1 MQANPQLQSPQA
13 TIENKNKLKPTS
25 AFRMKKQ
32 YKRLLANEVNNER
45 RALLKQA
52 FIQAQLQEEL
62 KVKTND

>member
-1 MQANPQLQSPQA
+1 MQANPQLQSSQPA
-13 TIENKNKLKPTS
+13 IENKLKPTS
-25 AFRMKKQ
+25 SFRMKKQ

>member
-1 MQANPQLQSPQA
+1 MQANPQLQSPQPA
-13 TIENKNKLKPTS
+13 IENKLKPTA

-52 FIQAQLQEEL
+52 LIQAQLQEEL

>member
-1 MQANPQLQSPQA
+1 MQANPQLQSPKP
-13 TIENKNKLKPTS
+13 TIENKLKPTS

-52 FIQAQLQEEL
+52 LVQAQLQEEL

>member
-1 MQANPQLQSPQA
+1 MQANPQLQSPKA
-13 TIENKNKLKPTS
+13 TIENKLKPTA

-32 YKRLLANEVNNER
+32 YKRLLANEPDNNK

>member
-1 MQANPQLQSPQA
+1 MQANPQLQSPKPA
-13 TIENKNKLKPTS
+13 IENKLKPTA

-52 FIQAQLQEEL
+52 LIQAQLQEEL

>member
-1 MQANPQLQSPQA
+1 MQANPQLQSPQPA
-13 TIENKNKLKPTS
+13 IENKLKPTA

>member
-1 MQANPQLQSPQA
+1 
-13 TIENKNKLKPTS
+13 
-25 AFRMKKQ
+25 MKKQ
-32 YKRLLANEVNNER
+32 YKRLLANEINNER

>member
-13 TIENKNKLKPTS
+13 TIENKLKPTS

>member
-1 MQANPQLQSPQA
+1 MQANPQLQSPKA
-13 TIENKNKLKPTS
+13 AIENKLKPTA

-32 YKRLLANEVNNER
+32 YKRLLANEVNTER

-52 FIQAQLQEEL
+52 LIQAQLQEEL

>member
-1 MQANPQLQSPQA
+1 MQANPQLQSPQP
-13 TIENKNKLKPTS
+13 TIENELKPTS

-32 YKRLLANEVNNER
+32 YKRLLANEPDNNK